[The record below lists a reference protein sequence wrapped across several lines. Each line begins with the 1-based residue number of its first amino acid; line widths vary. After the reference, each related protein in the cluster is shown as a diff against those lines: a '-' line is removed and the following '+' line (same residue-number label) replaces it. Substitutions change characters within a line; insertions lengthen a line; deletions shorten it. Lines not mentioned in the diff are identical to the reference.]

1 MLPLPP
7 PFLPSLPPPALLDGD
22 FPSSILLAALLPPE
36 PDDDDGFQI
45 IVRVTCYICPDRRMY
60 TISIFASILHSQDKN
75 IAEKVLLLLIT
86 IIDYWPHGFWL
97 RQGAQ
102 GVTMFV
108 CLSVRHKVL

>member
-60 TISIFASILHSQDKN
+60 TVSIFASILHSQDKN

-86 IIDYWPHGFWL
+86 IIDYWPHGF
-97 RQGAQ
+97 
-102 GVTMFV
+102 
-108 CLSVRHKVL
+108 